1 MDIYRKIWEQHNGSV
16 PKESDG
22 RSYEIHHIDGNHS
35 NNDISNLKC
44 VTIQEHFD
52 IHYAQKDY
60 AACLLIS
67 KRMSSSEIDSK
78 TRSLLSKDN
87 ANKRMKEGTHNF
99 LDREFQISRGINNRT
114 KQLELVK
121 NGNHVFKQIMI
132 CPKCK
137 HEGKGAVMKRWHF
150 DNCKNE

>member
-1 MDIYRKIWEQHNGSV
+1 MDIYRKIWEQHNGPV

-44 VTIQEHFD
+44 LTIQEHFD
-52 IHYAQKDY
+52 IHYVQKDY

-67 KRMSSSEIDSK
+67 KRMANSDIDSK
-78 TRSLLSKDN
+78 TRSLLSRDN
-87 ANKRMKEGTHNF
+87 ANKRMKNGTHNF
-99 LDREFQISRGINNRT
+99 LDREFQISRGINNKT

-132 CPKCK
+132 
-137 HEGKGAVMKRWHF
+137 
-150 DNCKNE
+150 